1 MLRGCGLFGRCR
13 LFLRSKTASNSRAPD
28 EPLPASTE
36 VYEDAGLHR
45 FLEGPAVGNAGRL
58 TAAERL
64 LLGAD
69 PMVTRAAQRERAI
82 QAVIRTGRTPGRHVV
97 GVLRSRARGGEG
109 PGNAGGTPPGLEQ
122 RGHHE

>member
-1 MLRGCGLFGRCR
+1 R

-45 FLEGPAVGNAGRL
+45 FLEGPAVGNARRL

-69 PMVTRAAQRERAI
+69 PMVTMVARCATRAGDPSSHPHRPHPGTARE
-82 QAVIRTGRTPGRHVV
+82 VV